1 MFKTFK
7 FILFGDCRHVV
18 YYQYRLIFAKSLL
31 NQPIAIKTSM
41 RHFHNPVMQTFD
53 RFKTSVETHFQL
65 LCKGQTGQ

>member
-31 NQPIAIKTSM
+31 NQPIAIKA
-41 RHFHNPVMQTFD
+41 
-53 RFKTSVETHFQL
+53 
-65 LCKGQTGQ
+65 G